1 MYILCKA
8 NEVFMVGVDV
18 RNLDINQQQH
28 LLGETG
34 DKEKMSEVE
43 EWVWEKVR
51 KEHHSI
57 FSMFAQYFF
66 RNCSSKNQQY
76 FLRPTNSIHVLG

>member
-28 LLGETG
+28 LLGETADQKKIKKVG
-34 DKEKMSEVE
+34 EVE
-43 EWVWEKVR
+43 EWDWEKRRKRHLRFSPYSLNISYIIVR
-51 KEHHSI
+51 AKV
-57 FSMFAQYFF
+57 F
-66 RNCSSKNQQY
+66 
-76 FLRPTNSIHVLG
+76 

>member
-28 LLGETG
+28 LLGETADQKKKKKKVG
-34 DKEKMSEVE
+34 EVE
-43 EWVWEKVR
+43 EWDWVKPSFF
-51 KEHHSI
+51 SI
-57 FSMFAQYFF
+57 FSQYFLH
-66 RNCSSKNQQY
+66 NCSSKS
-76 FLRPTNSIHVLG
+76 FLSPTTSVHILG

>member
-28 LLGETG
+28 LLGETADQKKKRWVRLKSETEKNG
-34 DKEKMSEVE
+34 EKETFVFL
-43 EWVWEKVR
+43 
-51 KEHHSI
+51 HILSI
-57 FSMFAQYFF
+57 F
-66 RNCSSKNQQY
+66 
-76 FLRPTNSIHVLG
+76 LT

>member
-18 RNLDINQQQH
+18 RNLDIDQQQH

-34 DKEKMSEVE
+34 DKEKVSEVE
-43 EWVWEKVR
+43 E
-51 KEHHSI
+51 
-57 FSMFAQYFF
+57 
-66 RNCSSKNQQY
+66 
-76 FLRPTNSIHVLG
+76 